1 MGLFAFGFGR
11 KRGGVIEQSRRIK
24 TQVKRTFD
32 VSLLRQQH
40 AFHVGML
47 NDRHRC
53 SVRVLAVWHAAL
65 RTLAGVF
72 QRVQIAGVT
81 KHHRAHADADP
92 RLVHH
97 LEHVTQTMVRLA
109 HQIADALAVIAEI
122 QCGGGGAAP
131 AHLVEQPGQQHVVA
145 LAEAAIVV
153 DQELG
158 HDEQRNALHPGRRV
172 RQLGQHHVHDV
183 FRQRMIAT
191 RDENLVALE
200 AIGAVRRRFCAGTNI
215 RQRRACVGFGQ
226 GHGAEEAAIDHRLQ
240 EAALLLFSAEALDQV
255 RRAHGQERIR
265 RRSRVGR
272 LKVREAGL
280 GQQRRKLH
288 AASVETARGVEEAGF
303 EEGIYRRF
311 HFRNQNRLTVLVAW
325 LVLVALAVVR
335 GEELLGDV
343 AGGANGGIEGFAV
356 VLGETLTLGQ
366 ALGIKDFIQLESQIT
381 GTEQRLGHGGL
392 PFIGVDRV

>member
-1 MGLFAFGFGR
+1 
-11 KRGGVIEQSRRIK
+11 
-24 TQVKRTFD
+24 
-32 VSLLRQQH
+32 
-40 AFHVGML
+40 ML
-47 NDRHRC
+47 NDRHRRC
-53 SVRVLAVWHAAL
+53 GRILAVRHPAL
-65 RTLAGVF
+65 RAFAGVL
-72 QRVQIAGVT
+72 QRIQITGIT
-81 KHHRAHADADP
+81 EHHCAHADADP

-97 LEHVTQTMVRLA
+97 LEHVAQTAMRLTD
-109 HQIADALAVIAEI
+109 QITDALTVIAEV
-122 QCGGGGAAP
+122 QRRGGGAAP
-131 AHLVEQPGQQHVVA
+131 AHLVEQPGQQHVIA
-145 LAEAAIVV
+145 LAEAAVIV

-158 HDEQRNALHPGRRV
+158 HDEQRNALHPGRCV

-191 RDENLVALE
+191 GDEDLVALE
-200 AIGAVRRRFCAGTNI
+200 AISAVGRRFRAGTNI
-215 RQRRACVGFGQ
+215 RQRRARVGFGQ
-226 GHGAEEAAIDHRLQ
+226 GHGAEETAVDHRLQ
-240 EAALLLFSAEALDQV
+240 EAAFLLIGAEAFDQV

-303 EEGIYRRF
+303 EEGVYRRF
-311 HFRNQNRLTVLVAW
+311 HFRNQNRLTVLVAR

-335 GEELLGDV
+335 GEELLGDA
-343 AGGANGGIEGFAV
+343 AGGANGGIEGFAI

-366 ALGIKDFIQLESQIT
+366 ALGIEDFIQLESQIA

-392 PFIGVDRV
+392 PFVGMGRV